1 MFGTKENGVPDP
13 AMLRRARGR
22 ATRGCGHVGRS
33 GANGSRVLDVG
44 RGTGC
49 VSRIIADT
57 RDARNHMAISSNP
70 IPATCLG
77 KVMGDVANYTGGD
90 PTVFAPRSK
99 SEIGRAHV

>member
-1 MFGTKENGVPDP
+1 MNAAEQMFGTKENGVPDP
-13 AMLRRARGR
+13 LCYDAHVER

-57 RDARNHMAISSNP
+57 RDARNHMAISSNA
-70 IPATCLG
+70 IPATCFG
-77 KVMGDVANYTGGD
+77 K
-90 PTVFAPRSK
+90 
-99 SEIGRAHV
+99 